1 MDELILT
8 GEILGILVAVLL
20 ASVAWLLIRRSLIA
34 REGPLVLMCVYGRN
48 GWRTGLGRVG
58 DHEVGWFPLIGI
70 RTTPEHRWGR
80 GRLDLGPPETGGQ
93 RPVGMS
99 DPVQVRFSSPDGDV
113 EVMLARTDY
122 TTVRSWSESAPPG
135 LNTNVA

>member
-20 ASVAWLLIRRSLIA
+20 ASVTWLVVRRRLIA
-34 REGPLVLMCVYGRN
+34 REGPLVLMCVRSQN

-70 RTTPEHRWGR
+70 RTTPERRWIR
-80 GRLDLGPPETGGQ
+80 GRLDLGPPEVGDQ

-99 DPVQVRFSSPDGDV
+99 DPVQVRFTAPDGDV
-113 EVMLARTDY
+113 EVVLARTDY